1 MTQKDNLILIIEK
14 SIDLLKQRI
23 ESYKKVDASLS
34 ELTLLKTISYL
45 SMADEVLEKG
55 FIKDSLNEV
64 NNALLVN

>member
-14 SIDLLKQRI
+14 AIDSLKQRI

-34 ELTLLKTISYL
+34 ELTLFKTASYL
-45 SMADEVLEKG
+45 NMADEVLEKG
-55 FIKDSLNEV
+55 FVKDSLNEV

>member
-14 SIDLLKQRI
+14 TIDSLKQRI

-34 ELTLLKTISYL
+34 ELTLFKTASYL

-55 FIKDSLNEV
+55 FVKDSLNEV